1 MHGSRQQVVD
11 YVKQLAV
18 SIQDRPLEVEMV
30 LFPPL
35 VYISQMAELLE
46 DHGLSSV
53 VAVGG
58 QNLHVQQ
65 TGAFTGEVSAE
76 MLKDAGASWV
86 LVGHSERRQYAFE
99 SNEIVADKFAAALR
113 GGLRPILC
121 VGESEAERDS
131 GVEAEIVSTQIASVM
146 ALSGA
151 RLLGAG
157 AIAYEPVWAIGTGK
171 TATPSMAEEMHRLI
185 RGQVTAADAGVPVPV
200 LYGGSVKAENAESL
214 FAEENIDGGLVG
226 GASLQADELVV
237 IARSMAA

>member
-1 MHGSRQQVVD
+1 MNHDQISARTTLCGIVLHPAGHTRSPAMHNAAYAALSIDAAYLAFDVAPIDLPNAIAGIRALRVR
-11 YVKQLAV
+11 QLAV

-35 VYISQMAELLE
+35 VYISQLAKLLE

-113 GGLRPILC
+113 PR
-121 VGESEAERDS
+121 
-131 GVEAEIVSTQIASVM
+131 
-146 ALSGA
+146 
-151 RLLGAG
+151 
-157 AIAYEPVWAIGTGK
+157 
-171 TATPSMAEEMHRLI
+171 
-185 RGQVTAADAGVPVPV
+185 
-200 LYGGSVKAENAESL
+200 
-214 FAEENIDGGLVG
+214 G
-226 GASLQADELVV
+226 GADFLPPDSVHSRPLSLPSAITRPDRGPSGQ
-237 IARSMAA
+237 RP